1 MWLKLKSKGK
11 PALVNTDNVLEVR
24 SAVDGVTI
32 IFAGLLERGYCQR
45 TFDDKFND
53 LYAILCASN
62 ATVAQQIAES
72 VLRSAA
78 DGTLRNTGQ
87 DAG

>member
-1 MWLKLKSKGK
+1 MWLRLKSKGK
-11 PALVNTDNVLEVR
+11 PALVNSENILEIWPR
-24 SAVDGVTI
+24 PDGVTI
-32 IFAGLLERGYCQR
+32 IFAGLLER
-45 TFDDKFND
+45 TFDVKFND

>member
-1 MWLKLKSKGK
+1 MWLRLKSKGK
-11 PALVNTDNVLEVR
+11 LALVNSENILEIWPR
-24 SAVDGVTI
+24 PDGVTI

>member
-1 MWLKLKSKGK
+1 
-11 PALVNTDNVLEVR
+11 VNSENILEIWPR
-24 SAVDGVTI
+24 PDGVTI
-32 IFAGLLERGYCQR
+32 IFSGVWER

-53 LYAILCASN
+53 LYAILCATN

>member
-1 MWLKLKSKGK
+1 MWLRLKSKSK
-11 PALVNTDNVLEVR
+11 LVLVNTDNVLEVR
-24 SAVDGVTI
+24 PAVDGVTI
-32 IFAGLLERGYCQR
+32 IFSGVWER
-45 TFDDKFND
+45 TFEDKFND
-53 LYAILCASN
+53 LYAILCATN

>member
-1 MWLKLKSKGK
+1 MGLKLNRKGE

-32 IFAGLLERGYCQR
+32 IFAGLLER